1 MWNCKET
8 GKQVH
13 FDMLAR
19 AHLCPRRLCEF
30 QKKRKI
36 KRKKLFCRRPKRNEK
51 GKKKWIKPMCVG
63 SNKRKVGKEKEGSE
77 GRYVIFGL
85 LFLTLAA
92 PYKKGAFLLKKKMGD
107 SACGEA
113 QAYSLQ
119 PRVFFF
125 VCFLLFFVWLL
136 VFNKV

>member
-1 MWNCKET
+1 MKKANVCGTK
-8 GKQVH
+8 KK
-13 FDMLAR
+13 
-19 AHLCPRRLCEF
+19 
-30 QKKRKI
+30 KKR
-36 KRKKLFCRRPKRNEK
+36 R
-51 GKKKWIKPMCVG
+51 
-63 SNKRKVGKEKEGSE
+63 KEKEGSE
-77 GRYVIFGL
+77 GRSVIFGL

-125 VCFLLFFVWLL
+125 VCFLLFFV
-136 VFNKV
+136 